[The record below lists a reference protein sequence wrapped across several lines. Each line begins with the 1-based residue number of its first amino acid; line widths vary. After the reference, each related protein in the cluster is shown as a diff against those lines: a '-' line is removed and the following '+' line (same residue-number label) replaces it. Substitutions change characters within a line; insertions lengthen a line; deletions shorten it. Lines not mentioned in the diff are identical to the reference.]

1 MVIPIIGITDGDCD
15 NVTCEPKT
23 FSGSII
29 LRLEPGNDDI
39 VGMRIKKELLKGQN
53 SAVFEDLSAFKEE
66 VLKLAESTIEAV
78 FKY

>member
-1 MVIPIIGITDGDCD
+1 
-15 NVTCEPKT
+15 
-23 FSGSII
+23 
-29 LRLEPGNDDI
+29 
-39 VGMRIKKELLKGQN
+39 MRIKKDLLKGQN